1 MTSPKPLE
9 NAEQISDIAFAFMGS
24 KALFSALHV
33 GLFTALADGTSSVE
47 EVAGATGLDRHRATT
62 LLTALTSL
70 GLVEQAGEGRYRN
83 SPAAESFLVQ
93 GRKYDF
99 GDYLRFQ
106 IDKQMYPF
114 LTQLEGALTG
124 DLEPDQVKSYAEWFS
139 DPEEA
144 RLYSESQHSGSLGP
158 GRSLARLVDLSA
170 ARSLL
175 DVGGGTG
182 AFSISLCRSYPDLRS
197 TVLDFPNVVEV
208 GREFVEEAD
217 LGDRIGFMAGN
228 ALKSD
233 WPAEQ
238 DAVLMSYLFSG
249 VPGEA
254 IAPLVRRAFDTLVPG
269 GRYVVHDFMVDDTRS
284 GPRLAALW
292 QLQHVAFNP
301 RARSITSGWISTLME
316 EAGFADVEVGE
327 MIPGMTMYVHGRK
340 PALQS

>member
-1 MTSPKPLE
+1 MSLPKPLE
-9 NAEQISDIAFAFMGS
+9 SAEQISDIAFGFMGS

-33 GLFTALADGTSSVE
+33 DLFSELANGARTAEDIADR
-47 EVAGATGLDRHRATT
+47 TGLDADRATT
-62 LLTALTSL
+62 LLTALTTL
-70 GLVEQAGEGRYRN
+70 GLVVRRGETYEN
-83 SPAAESFLVQ
+83 APAADAFLVK

-124 DLEPDQVKSYAEWFS
+124 ELEPDQVSSYADWFS

-158 GRSLARLVDLSA
+158 GRSLARMIDLA
-170 ARSLL
+170 KARTML

-182 AFSISLCRSYPDLRS
+182 AFSISLCKSYPQLTS

-208 GREFVEEAD
+208 GRDFVEREG
-217 LGDRIGFMAGN
+217 LSERIAFEGGN
-228 ALKSD
+228 ALESA
-233 WPAEQ
+233 WPK
-238 DAVLMSYLFSG
+238 DRDVILMSYLLSG

-254 IAPLVRRAFDTLVPG
+254 IPGLVRGAMEHLAPG
-269 GRYVVHDFMVDDTRS
+269 GHFIVHDFMVADDRT
-284 GPRLAALW
+284 GPKLAALW

-301 RARSITSGWISTLME
+301 QARSVTSGWVRALME
-316 EAGFADVEVGE
+316 AAGFKAIEVRE
-327 MIPGMTMYVHGRK
+327 MIPGMTMMVHGVK
-340 PALQS
+340 PSA